1 VPEALARARDAL
13 PLEWRAPDEEDE
25 ERDEDSDH
33 EQKQKGKRTR
43 IIVTSTTSVTKIANR
58 NCSRKKIRART
69 AQPMSPVRD
78 PSELLSNRL
87 SGSLLDL
94 ERTSREET

>member
-1 VPEALARARDAL
+1 
-13 PLEWRAPDEEDE
+13 
-25 ERDEDSDH
+25 
-33 EQKQKGKRTR
+33 
-43 IIVTSTTSVTKIANR
+43 VTKIANR

-78 PSELLSNRL
+78 PSELLSTRL